1 MNFVSA
7 LLYPITLLL
16 PAAGTVESDSRDRG
30 PMAEGAPAERSGAA
44 DLWPEGAAEAP
55 LLDAPFGST
64 MLRSVEPEPGWQ
76 VRIEQRMQ
84 IRITPRASRAP
95 IPMRRDMFFDIPD
108 DDFKVQFL
116 EKKMGNCL
124 SIAGIA
130 GVQPDRGNR
139 LLLYMRDRRLIGA
152 EVERSC
158 RARDF
163 YSGFYLARTEDGQL
177 CVDRDAL
184 LSRSGM
190 NCKLTRIR
198 QLIEIGR

>member
-1 MNFVSA
+1 MNFAAA
-7 LLYPITLLL
+7 LLYPIAMLL
-16 PAAGTVESDSRDRG
+16 PAAGAID
-30 PMAEGAPAERSGAA
+30 GARQ
-44 DLWPEGAAEAP
+44 AEAP
-55 LLDAPFGST
+55 EQPAPAHVWPDAVPEALVAPPGIAAITLFG
-64 MLRSVEPEPGWQ
+64 SVEPEPGWQ
-76 VRIEQRMQ
+76 MRIEQRMQ

-95 IPMRRDMFFDIPD
+95 MPMRPDPFFGVPD
-108 DDFKVQFL
+108 EDFRVQFL
-116 EKKMGNCL
+116 ERKVGKCIPI
-124 SIAGIA
+124 SGIA

-152 EVERSC
+152 ELERSC

-177 CVDRDAL
+177 CIDRDSL

-198 QLIEIGR
+198 QLIELGR